1 MESNLI
7 VCYQELFSKA
17 KVFLDRKTEEKK
29 LSEDKNPKPFTRK
42 EIETAFDEE
51 VWNEIINKFRSC
63 LNKNEVNENPRQD
76 ALNTIQN
83 YFGVTTTLFN
93 DLLKKNWPQKEVIGY
108 DFLKLDDC
116 KGFFDTTG
124 WSGWFDYRSEDNCKE
139 VIKDHQAREEQFN
152 CILMEFLTTTKYDS
166 SVFIKAVKKI
176 QTICQMPK
184 DGKFYYL
191 PNY

>member
-29 LSEDKNPKPFTRK
+29 LSVDKNPKPFTRK

-76 ALNTIQN
+76 ALNTIQD
-83 YFGVTTTLFN
+83 YFRVSTTLFN
-93 DLLKKNWPQKEVIGY
+93 DLLKKKMAA
-108 DFLKLDDC
+108 
-116 KGFFDTTG
+116 KG
-124 WSGWFDYRSEDNCKE
+124 SYR
-139 VIKDHQAREEQFN
+139 IRLF
-152 CILMEFLTTTKYDS
+152 
-166 SVFIKAVKKI
+166 KI
-176 QTICQMPK
+176 R
-184 DGKFYYL
+184 
-191 PNY
+191 